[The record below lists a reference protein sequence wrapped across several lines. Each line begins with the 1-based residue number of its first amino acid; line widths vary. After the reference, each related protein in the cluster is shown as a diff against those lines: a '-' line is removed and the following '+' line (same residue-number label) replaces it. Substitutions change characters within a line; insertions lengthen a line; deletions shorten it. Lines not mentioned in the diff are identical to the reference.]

1 MMKRLFIFV
10 LSAAI
15 ALSLAACAN
24 HPDSVQSEPD
34 ASMMVGGDPATWGP
48 AGDSED
54 TGDAV
59 QIPNPWVDCESLEE
73 AGGIAGISIQIPEAV
88 DGYGEPDFR
97 AIDGELLEVL
107 YPSREDDDRL
117 CVRKA
122 AGDEDISGDYNS
134 YPQTTTVDVNGQ
146 TVTMRGR
153 DDRIMVAIWTGDGYT
168 YAVGTRNGLG
178 SEEMTALIQAVK

>member
-24 HPDSVQSEPD
+24 NPDSAQSEPG
-34 ASMMVGGDPATWGP
+34 AGMMVGGDPATWGP
-48 AGDSED
+48 AEDSED

-97 AIDGELLEVL
+97 AIDGEVLEIL

-117 CVRKA
+117 CIRKA
-122 AGDEDISGDYNS
+122 AGEGDISGDYNS

-153 DDRIMVAIWTGDGYT
+153 DDRIMVAIWTGGGRGGLAGDPGGALT
-168 YAVGTRNGLG
+168 KRSAVILHR
-178 SEEMTALIQAVK
+178 